1 MDRLF
6 ELQGE
11 FWTAAVETLYMV
23 ALTMLIGGLAG
34 LLIGVAL
41 YTTRPGNLLSNRVVF
56 NVLNVVINFF
66 RPIPF
71 IIFIAAVQPLSRLVI
86 GTGIGNNALIFA
98 LSLAASF
105 AIGRIVEQNLL
116 TVSPGVIEAARS
128 MGAGPL
134 RILRTVAIPEALG
147 PLILGYTFVLV
158 AIVDMTA
165 VAGFIGGGGL
175 GNFAL
180 VYGYRQ
186 FEPAVTWAAVLLIVV
201 LVQGVQF
208 FGNWLARNPGGSPTG
223 QE

>member
-1 MDRLF
+1 MDRLL

-23 ALTMLIGGLAG
+23 ALTMIIGGIAG
-34 LLIGVAL
+34 LLIGIAL
-41 YTTRPGNLLSNRVVF
+41 YTTRPGSLLSNRVVF

-134 RILRTVAIPEALG
+134 RILRTVVIPEALG

-208 FGNWLARNPGGSPTG
+208 FGNWLARKVNATG